1 MSKLKELR
9 TASGLSQSGLAEKS
23 GISVR
28 MIQQYEQGIRDINK
42 AQAIAVYRL
51 AEALSCNVAD
61 ILEK

>member
-51 AEALSCNVAD
+51 AEALACNVAD